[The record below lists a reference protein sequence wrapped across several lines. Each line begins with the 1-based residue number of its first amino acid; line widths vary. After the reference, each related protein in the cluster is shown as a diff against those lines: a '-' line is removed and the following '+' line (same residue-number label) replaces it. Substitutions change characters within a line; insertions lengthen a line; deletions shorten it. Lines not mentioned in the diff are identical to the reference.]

1 MLLLDQFKSFLAET
15 LASEADG
22 HPSDVYHGSIEANHS
37 CQTDKALLT
46 GIGVSF
52 LRDEFRVRGVSP
64 GSGNLIEEE
73 KGVQLHLNL
82 GTLSFICHLSVFSNI
97 SAIHSVSV
105 KFSGT
110 EISTGA
116 RLR

>member
-22 HPSDVYHGSIEANHS
+22 HASDVYHGSIEDNHS

-52 LRDEFRVRGVSP
+52 LRGEFRVRGVRWS
-64 GSGNLIEEE
+64 
-73 KGVQLHLNL
+73 
-82 GTLSFICHLSVFSNI
+82 TFLSTIRMDIVLAVT
-97 SAIHSVSV
+97 V
-105 KFSGT
+105 
-110 EISTGA
+110 
-116 RLR
+116 

>member
-1 MLLLDQFKSFLAET
+1 MQAFYSSKCPIVSHSSELLIVLLLDQFKSFLAET

-52 LRDEFRVRGVSP
+52 LRGEFRVRGVPNS
-64 GSGNLIEEE
+64 
-73 KGVQLHLNL
+73 VWYFQTTHLHL
-82 GTLSFICHLSVFSNI
+82 HKV
-97 SAIHSVSV
+97 SA
-105 KFSGT
+105 
-110 EISTGA
+110 
-116 RLR
+116 L